1 MTKVV
6 KVTEKKR
13 KFLHRKL
20 ELPSNFQEQRQHLID
35 CYSQKETE
43 QDQHLTLKAS
53 FDSQKSWDQKSHQK
67 PNPVHL
73 KN

>member
-1 MTKVV
+1 MKLV

-13 KFLHRKL
+13 KFLYRKL
-20 ELPSNFQEQRQHLID
+20 ELPLHVQEQWQHPID

-43 QDQHLTLKAS
+43 QDQYLTSKAS
-53 FDSQKSWDQKSHQK
+53 FDPQKSWDQKFHQK